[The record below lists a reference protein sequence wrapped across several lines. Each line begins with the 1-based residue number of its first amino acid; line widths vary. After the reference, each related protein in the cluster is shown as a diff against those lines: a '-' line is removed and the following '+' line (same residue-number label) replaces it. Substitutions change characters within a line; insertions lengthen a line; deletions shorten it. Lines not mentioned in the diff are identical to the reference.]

1 MSAVAFCASIY
12 MTLAVTVERFV
23 FDKFWGEIKTLT
35 AKITSHAALK
45 LEFKKFVT
53 KFNLFCT
60 VCEKICSVLI
70 VQFPSWLHYITI
82 CIYIFGSKSILFC
95 SFLQYKMVHKIF
107 FWHTSP
113 WENVK
118 IIKIFNILYLQVH
131 SSVSTSS
138 ISHNITGKLF
148 CLHCLSVS
156 FNNAEGR
163 TLSFASLL

>member
-70 VQFPSWLHYITI
+70 VQIPSQLHYITI
-82 CIYIFGSKSILFC
+82 FIFLGQNQSYTLQFSATC
-95 SFLQYKMVHKIF
+95 SKMVHKIF

-138 ISHNITGKLF
+138 ISHHITGKLF
-148 CLHCLSVS
+148 WW
-156 FNNAEGR
+156 
-163 TLSFASLL
+163 

>member
-23 FDKFWGEIKTLT
+23 FDKFWGEIQTFT

-60 VCEKICSVLI
+60 VCEKICFVLI
-70 VQFPSWLHYITI
+70 VQIPPQLHYITI
-82 CIYIFGSKSILFC
+82 FIFLGQNQSYT
-95 SFLQYKMVHKIF
+95 LQFSATSSKMVHKIF

-118 IIKIFNILYLQVH
+118 IIKIFNIFYLQVH

-148 CLHCLSVS
+148 WW
-156 FNNAEGR
+156 
-163 TLSFASLL
+163 